1 MKSWAS
7 DGAHHHASPGVR
19 SVLGQPRGTESW
31 SQQGSPTQSLSAW
44 DLRASRFGCGDNCRR
59 SPLSLQ
65 YEHFVSIVGAEA
77 PAIRSMTPSGALYP
91 SQLICLS
98 TDKVKSLCRTSGTR
112 GTNFRNSCGQIRA
125 RSGAREERGRGS
137 GSISQSLV
145 ACEQKGESLSVGMW
159 RV

>member
-112 GTNFRNSCGQIRA
+112 GTNFRNSCGQIEEIRA
-125 RSGAREERGRGS
+125 GRGRTGI
-137 GSISQSLV
+137 GVNQSEFGGLRTKRRVSERRNV
-145 ACEQKGESLSVGMW
+145 ASMT
-159 RV
+159 